1 MIPWNAVL
9 VSFLTGSIYGFN
21 SGIISGLVGTDTP
34 TTKQSVVSLLVPDPS
49 VQDVLTGALTASIVV
64 GAIGGAYGGVALAQK
79 IGRKKTLGLCG
90 LICLVF
96 ALLLA
101 VPNLYFILAART
113 LLGLSVGGCGVVG
126 PMYVNEVAS
135 PAQRGR
141 LGSLFQISVCF
152 TIMLA
157 QLSNY
162 LFHPDDSVSLS
173 DTAWR
178 VQFALGA
185 IPGLLL
191 LLYSFVVPESPNYL
205 PGTSA
210 KILLRDNQDTDSA
223 SRMSSDT
230 PGFFHSSNIKW
241 IAVGT
246 ILPAANQLTGINAV
260 IFYAPKIFADA
271 GLEGNPLLWTFALVG
286 TWNFLSVFVSF
297 LLVDKLGRRPLIL
310 FALGLMASAS
320 LLFSIASWDGL
331 METKLAQPLE
341 IAAILSFILAFEIG
355 PGPLFFVMATEAF
368 PKEISKSGLSFT
380 NGLCWIFNLM
390 VSFGF
395 PILKSP
401 NVAGSSGTFLVFAG
415 AGYVAMVLIFLL
427 LPETKASKVD
437 PTEVET

>member
-1 MIPWNAVL
+1 VL

-21 SGIISGLVGTDTP
+21 SGVISGLVGTDTP
-34 TTKQSVVSLLVPDPS
+34 GTKQSVVSLLIEDPS

-64 GAIGGAYGGVALAQK
+64 GAIGGAYGGVVLAQR

-90 LICLVF
+90 LLCLVF

-126 PMYVNEVAS
+126 PMYVNEVAT

-162 LFHPDDSVSLS
+162 LFHPDISVSLS
-173 DTAWR
+173 EMAWR
-178 VQFALGA
+178 VQFAMGA

-191 LLYSFVVPESPNYL
+191 LLYSFIVPESPKYSPNS
-205 PGTSA
+205 SA
-210 KILLRDNQDTDSA
+210 KILLSESQGEADIA
-223 SRMSSDT
+223 SLMRQE
-230 PGFFHSSNIKW
+230 PKGFFHSSNIKW
-241 IAVGT
+241 IAVGM

-260 IFYAPKIFADA
+260 IFYAPKIFASA

-297 LLVDKLGRRPLIL
+297 LLVDRLGRRPLIL
-310 FALGLMASAS
+310 FALALMASAA
-320 LLFSIASWDGL
+320 LLFSIASREGL
-331 METKLAQPLE
+331 LETKIAQPLE

-380 NGLCWIFNLM
+380 NGLSWIFNLL

-395 PILKSP
+395 PILKSD
-401 NVAGSSGTFLVFAG
+401 NVAGISGTFLVFAG
-415 AGYVAMVLIFLL
+415 AGYVACLLIFLL
-427 LPETKASKVD
+427 LPETKVSKTD
-437 PTEVET
+437 PTNEET